1 MRSRSIFQQVAALSF
16 LLTPLH
22 AETFED
28 WQQRNFNPS
37 QLSDDTVS
45 GLLAQPN
52 QDGLTNLVKYA
63 LGLDFN
69 ELPNTAVPQA
79 DVSAIR
85 AGALNVSFTRPSD
98 LEDVTYQV
106 QYTSTLDE
114 TTPPEIASLTVTT
127 LPNGDELVAAQD
139 PNPGA
144 GAPRFARL
152 FIIHDSGVTSS
163 PATNLVA
170 TPTSATEVFLEWES
184 NQTSGGFLIER
195 SVEGGEFEVVGFVP
209 AGTNSFQARNLIPG
223 EEVTFRAVA
232 VSATSSVDSTPSESV
247 SATPLIGSDGAV
259 ILRFANTSGFDNTR
273 LALNMVVENSTNEDI
288 PLQDLTIRYWMRNE
302 DRDTPITF
310 NNFFSEVRGNSA
322 GDLGGGPTIVIS
334 EVSPVLEGSDRTI
347 DFVFPA
353 ATGVLP
359 ARGAIGIE
367 GALYRNFQPGT
378 FDPTNDFSFQAGND
392 AVINNRMNILRN
404 GELIFG
410 VEPGGGSGGDGRPD
424 SPIALRTQSLSESS
438 IALSWEDNS
447 TNETLFIIERSFD
460 ENDDGF
466 GVVTSVQPNTTS
478 FEDSN
483 LLDNAQYQYRV
494 RAVNP
499 NGVSSAT
506 NIASGVTF
514 EGISPQF
521 TPVTPRDLNVS
532 TFSSGRLDIDW
543 TDASRNEFG
552 FVIERRVPG
561 GSFTEVG
568 RVPAGTTSFI
578 DFGLD
583 PATSYTY
590 RVRAF
595 NLAGEST
602 SSNSIASTDA
612 SDPEIDLTDAEITR
626 FLRQAAFG
634 ATPELIEEVRTLGFE
649 AWIDQQFTLPPTLH
663 LPQTR
668 ALGGDQAAR
677 VEAWWQTAL
686 TAPDQVRQRL
696 AFALSQ
702 IFVVSQADGDLAD
715 QAVGLANYYDML
727 VQAPESNFRELL
739 EDITFSPVMG
749 NYLDH
754 TRNQRA
760 NGNARPDENYAREIM
775 QLFSIGLNRL
785 NLDGTPILDSDGN
798 PRPTYVQADI
808 EQVARI
814 FTGLTFAGS
823 SNFFTSAENY
833 IDPMI
838 LFPAFHEN
846 GSKVF
851 SALTSDIP
859 SIDALSSGEDPL
871 SDFEA
876 IHDGLANH
884 SSNPPFICRQLI
896 QRTVTSN
903 PSPAFIERIAQVYVD
918 NGSGVRGDFKAVF
931 KAILLDYEARSLDP
945 RDSITYGKQREPLIR
960 LASTLRMLNA
970 SAGTGGFG
978 IGDLSSSVQQGPLAA
993 PSVFN
998 FFEPDFALPGAIT
1011 RANIV
1016 SPEFQTTQPSTV
1028 IGSANLF
1035 NDLLFNTA
1043 QLGGFSLDLSRYES
1057 LPIPALVTRIED
1069 DLMDG
1074 RMPASMR
1081 FIIEQYLENVS
1092 PGEARINA
1100 ALYLVTTSAEFTI
1113 EQ

>member
-1 MRSRSIFQQVAALSF
+1 MRSRSIFKQVAALSF

-28 WQQRNFNPS
+28 WQQRNFNTS

-52 QDGLTNLVKYA
+52 RDGLTNLVKYA
-63 LGLDFN
+63 LGLDFD
-69 ELPNTAVPQA
+69 ELPNTAVPLA
-79 DVSAIR
+79 DTSAIR

-114 TTPPEIASLTVTT
+114 NTPPEIATLSVTT
-127 LPNGDELVAAQD
+127 LANGDELVAAQD
-139 PNPGA
+139 PNPSA
-144 GAPRFARL
+144 GTPRFARL

-170 TPTSATEVFLEWES
+170 TPTSATEVLLEWES
-184 NQTSGGFLIER
+184 EQTSGGFLIER
-195 SVEGGEFEVVGFVP
+195 SIEGGEFEVVGFVP

-223 EEVTFRAVA
+223 EEVSFRAVA

-247 SATPLIGSDGAV
+247 SARPVIGSDGALV
-259 ILRFANTSGFDNTR
+259 LRFSNISGFSNVQLNLRMEIENT
-273 LALNMVVENSTNEDI
+273 TNEAI
-288 PLQDLTIRYWMRNE
+288 PLNDLTIRYWMRNE
-302 DRDTPITF
+302 DRTQAITYR
-310 NNFFSEVRGNSA
+310 NDFSEVRGTGA
-322 GDLGGGPTIVIS
+322 GNLGDDPTIVIS

-347 DFVFPA
+347 DFVFPT
-353 ATGVLP
+353 ATGILP
-359 ARGAIGIE
+359 AGGTFVTT
-367 GALYRNFQPGT
+367 GALIRGFQNGD
-378 FDPTNDFSFQAGND
+378 FDPTNDFSFQAGSGLE
-392 AVINNRMNILRN
+392 INNRINILRD

-424 SPIALRTQSLSESS
+424 GPVALRTQSLSESS

-460 ENDDGF
+460 ENEDGF
-466 GVVTSVQPNTTS
+466 GIVTSVLPNTTS

-483 LLDNAQYQYRV
+483 LLDDAQYQYRV

-514 EGISPQF
+514 EGVSPQF
-521 TPVTPRDLNVS
+521 TPVTPRDLNIS

-552 FVIERRVPG
+552 FVIERRAPG
-561 GSFTEVG
+561 ESFVEIG
-568 RVPAGTTSFI
+568 RVPAGVTDFI

-590 RVRAF
+590 RVTAF
-595 NLAGEST
+595 NRAGEST
-602 SSNSIASTDA
+602 SSNSIANTNA
-612 SDPEIDLTDAEITR
+612 SDPEIELTDAEITR

-677 VEAWWQTAL
+677 VEAWWRTTL

-715 QAVGLANYYDML
+715 QAEGLANYYDML

-760 NGNARPDENYAREIM
+760 NGNVRPDENYAREIM

-785 NLDGTPILDSDGN
+785 NLDGTPILDSGGN
-798 PRPTYVQADI
+798 PLPTYVQTDI
-808 EQVARI
+808 EQVARV
-814 FTGLTFAGS
+814 FTGLTFANS

-846 GSKVF
+846 GPKEF
-851 SALTSDIP
+851 TALASDIP
-859 SIDALSSGEDPL
+859 SIDALSQGENPL

-884 SSNPPFICRQLI
+884 SSNAPFICRQLI

-903 PSPAFIERIAQVYVD
+903 PSPAFIERISRVYED

-960 LASTLRMLNA
+960 FASTLRMLNA
-970 SAGTGGFG
+970 SAGTGEFG
-978 IGDLSSSVQQGPLAA
+978 IGNLNERVQQAPLTA

-1035 NDLLFNTA
+1035 NDLLFSTA
-1043 QLGGFSLDLSRYES
+1043 QVGEFSLDLSRYAS
-1057 LPIPALVTRIED
+1057 LGIPALVTRIED

-1074 RMPASMR
+1074 RMPDSMR
-1081 FIIEQYLENVS
+1081 FIIEQYLESVS